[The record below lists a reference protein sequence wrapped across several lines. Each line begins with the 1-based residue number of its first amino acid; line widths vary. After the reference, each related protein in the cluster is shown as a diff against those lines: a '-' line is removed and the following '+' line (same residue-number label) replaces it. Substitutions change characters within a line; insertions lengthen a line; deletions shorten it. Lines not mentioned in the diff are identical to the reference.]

1 MFTFRFLGAV
11 VILGGLLAGPGDT
24 PGATPLA
31 FDGET
36 LDGWRT
42 ADGRP
47 VTRGWE
53 VVNGAIHLEKTNPR
67 AGFIVTAEEFGNFR
81 LRFQWKIPTGGNSGV
96 KYRVRN
102 FSGKWLGCEYQICDD
117 HYLAR
122 LPPRKLTGALYDLYR
137 PSDVKQLH
145 PPGEFNSSQI
155 EVCGDSIQ
163 HWLNG
168 KLIVSATVGDEQ
180 WYRHLS
186 RSKFADTVGFGRNSK
201 GRIMLTDHSSEV
213 WYRNFV
219 FEALPEPTVR
229 RQASFSR
236 SGGIVAGGSDGAY
249 GLLNTFRTRVDD
261 DCNNRLRVGR
271 ELGLI
276 NVVQLEDGSRWRGDP
291 QTAHEKLQRW
301 LERTDL
307 ALVDSVHFSE
317 ENPHNAATW
326 LDPLFDLV
334 KSADPELPVYVWPS
348 YPLGP
353 FGKSDGYIY
362 DAYPATYDSFRKKVI
377 KFLATGKL
385 LIICVDGSGVSNL
398 STARQ
403 QLMLC
408 HDFDLPVFYFTAD
421 SGSGSTNNWLG
432 KPTASLATWR
442 NFVFSAMEFQ
452 RQSGG
457 WVPMTSGDLVWGDVI
472 ELAGDQAGKVNYAWT
487 GMGQATVYGFD
498 RLLFDEEKITLKQN
512 LNAAFDYQFW
522 SLFPVTNGK
531 LVLQCDAAEG
541 EPEVPRVRVE
551 RSRCGRAGEW
561 IEVSGV
567 SGKRELSFE
576 LGSVDRECRLRITL
590 LGQDAAEQN
599 LVLRG
604 GRLTGTVF
612 PPTDGA
618 VPLEFYADG
627 WRGGVRF
634 RQELTAGLWRTVGK
648 IDQPALLEPGLQLAM
663 RGEPG
668 RLVEAVVVEKFK
680 SSQPLSNLRIRLTGY
695 SHARLGSSFW
705 VGVSL
710 DGKYVLQTGSPDGE
724 PREDGYYHGTHNL
737 DLSDVPQ
744 LQDAAEFYVHLGQR
758 NHSGK
763 RTNISSRLEL
773 LEIDADTAN

>member
-1 MFTFRFLGAV
+1 MFRFLVAV
-11 VILGGLLAGPGDT
+11 VTLGGLPAGPDVASGT
-24 PGATPLA
+24 TPLA
-31 FDGET
+31 FDGKT

-42 ADGRP
+42 WDGRP

-53 VVNGAIHLEKTNPR
+53 VVDGAIHLEKTNPR

-81 LRFQWKIPTGGNSGV
+81 LRFEWKIPTGGNSGV
-96 KYRVRN
+96 KYRVRKFLGN
-102 FSGKWLGCEYQICDD
+102 WLGCEYQICDD
-117 HYLAR
+117 RHLAS

-137 PSDVKQLH
+137 PSGMKKVH
-145 PPGEFNSSQI
+145 PPGEFNSSRI
-155 EVCGDSIQ
+155 EVCGDSIE

-168 KLIVSATVGDEQ
+168 KLIVSATVGDDQ

-186 RSKFADTVGFGRNSK
+186 RSKFADAVGFGRNPK

-229 RQASFSR
+229 RQPSFSR
-236 SGGIVAGGSDGAY
+236 SGGMYAGGSDGAY
-249 GLLNTFRTRVDD
+249 GLLNTFRARVDG
-261 DCNNRLRVGR
+261 DCNNRLRAGR
-271 ELGLI
+271 ELGLT

-291 QTAHEKLQRW
+291 HTAHEKLRRW
-301 LERTDL
+301 LDRTDL
-307 ALVDSVHFSE
+307 ALVDAVHFSE
-317 ENPHNAATW
+317 ENPHNAASW

-334 KSADPELPVYVWPS
+334 KAADPELPVYVWPS

-377 KFLATGKL
+377 KFLATGKP
-385 LIICVDGSGVSNL
+385 LIICVDGSGFSNL

-432 KPTASLATWR
+432 KPTAALAAWR
-442 NFVFSAMEFQ
+442 NFVFSSIEFQ
-452 RQSGG
+452 RQAGG
-457 WVPMTSGDLVWGDVI
+457 WMPMTSGDLVWGDVV
-472 ELAGDQAGKVNYAWT
+472 ELAGDQAGKVNHAWT
-487 GMGQATVYGFD
+487 GMGPATVYGFG
-498 RLLFDEEKITLKQN
+498 RLLFKEETVTLKQN
-512 LNAAFDYQFW
+512 LDAALDYQFW
-522 SLFPVTNGK
+522 SVFPVTNARF
-531 LVLQCDAAEG
+531 VLKCDAAEDG
-541 EPEVPRVRVE
+541 PAVSLVRVQW
-551 RSRCGRAGEW
+551 SRCGRAGDWVDVPGVRENG
-561 IEVSGV
+561 EV
-567 SGKRELSFE
+567 SFE
-576 LGSVDRECRLRITL
+576 LGDIGRECRLRITL
-590 LGQDAAEQN
+590 LGQDAGESN

-604 GRLTGTVF
+604 GCLTGVTSL
-612 PPTDGA
+612 PADGA
-618 VPLEFYADG
+618 IPLEFYADG

-648 IDQPALLEPGLQLAM
+648 IDQPALLEPGSQLAI
-663 RGEPG
+663 RGQSG
-668 RLVEAVVVEKFK
+668 HTVEAVVVEKFK
-680 SSQPLSNLRIRLTGY
+680 SSRPLSNLRVRLTGY

-710 DGKYVLQTGSPDGE
+710 DGKHVLQTGSPDGE

-758 NHSGK
+758 NHSGN
-763 RTNISSRLEL
+763 RTKISSRLEL